1 MRAKVLR
8 HRQAPR
14 FLRWARAAAGVLVL
28 SSCSQ
33 LIGLDGDYYESDGPR
48 SGSAGVAGSLASG
61 GSTSGTAG
69 ADRGGEAGVASGGA
83 GAAGETGGGGAFG
96 HGAGRGGASDA
107 GNGGAIGGAG
117 NGGDAGDGGHAGDGG
132 DGGEALRAGTD
143 AGGRGGTSGASSGA
157 GTGGELGA
165 GGPPSCVGLART
177 CGDDRDDG
185 CCRSAV
191 LLGGDFARSNDARYP
206 ASVSPFR
213 MDVYEATV
221 GRFRKFVAAY
231 DGPPAAG
238 AAKHPLVADDGGWEE
253 AWNEFMPNDRDVLAA
268 SLRCDALATWT
279 DEPGDNESRP
289 MNCVTWYVAY
299 AFCAWDG
306 GRLPTEAEWNFAAA
320 GGAAQRNYP
329 WSLSPTD
336 TLIDQ
341 TYASFLYDDMH
352 LCLGDGRDGCTI
364 EDFIEV
370 GSKPSGDARWGHADM
385 AGNIYEWVLD
395 RSNGALEYAQAEC
408 DDCAYLEAGPARI
421 ARGGCFFSGRH
432 LVTTTS
438 RVEFVPTTLSNAFGV
453 RCVR

>member
-1 MRAKVLR
+1 MRAKVRR
-8 HRQAPR
+8 HRQAPG
-14 FLRWARAAAGVLVL
+14 FLRWAHATATVLVL
-28 SSCSQ
+28 SACSQ
-33 LIGLDGDYYESDGPR
+33 LIGLDGDYRESEGPR
-48 SGSAGVAGSLASG
+48 AGAAGSLAGG
-61 GSTSGTAG
+61 GSTSGAAG
-69 ADRGGEAGVASGGA
+69 GDQGGQ
-83 GAAGETGGGGAFG
+83 AGETGMGAAGASEPGAGGTGG
-96 HGAGRGGASDA
+96 DGAGRGGTNAGGSGGTIGAAGDA
-107 GNGGAIGGAG
+107 GK
-117 NGGDAGDGGHAGDGG
+117 AGDGGE
-132 DGGEALRAGTD
+132 GGEALRGGAD
-143 AGGRGGTSGASSGA
+143 AGGSGGSAGA
-157 GTGGELGA
+157 GMGGELGA

-177 CGDDRDDG
+177 CGDDGDDG

-191 LLGGDFARSNDARYP
+191 VPGGDFTRSNDTRFP

-231 DGPPAAG
+231 EGPPAAG
-238 AAKHPLVADDGGWEE
+238 AAKHPLVTDDSGWEE
-253 AWNEFMPNDRDVLAA
+253 AWNEFLPNDRDVLSA
-268 SLRCDALATWT
+268 SFRCDGLATWT
-279 DEPGDNESRP
+279 EEPGDHESRP

-329 WSLSPTD
+329 WSLSTTD

-341 TYASFLYDDMH
+341 THASFLYDDMH

-364 EDFIEV
+364 DDFIEV
-370 GSKPSGDARWGHADM
+370 GSKPRGDARWGHADM

-395 RSNGALEYAQAEC
+395 RSNGSLDYAQAEC
-408 DDCAYLEAGPARI
+408 DDCAYLGPGPERI

-432 LVTTTS
+432 LVTTPS
-438 RVEFVPTTLSNAFGV
+438 RVGFAPATLSNAFGV

>member
-14 FLRWARAAAGVLVL
+14 VLRWARAAAGVLVL
-28 SSCSQ
+28 SACSQ
-33 LIGLDGDYYESDGPR
+33 LIGLDGDYYESNGPR
-48 SGSAGVAGSLASG
+48 SGAAGVAGSLAGG
-61 GSTSGTAG
+61 GSSSGTAG
-69 ADRGGEAGVASGGA
+69 ADRGGEAGEASS
-83 GAAGETGGGGAFG
+83 GAAGAGG
-96 HGAGRGGASDA
+96 HGAGRGGTHDGGSGGVIGAA
-107 GNGGAIGGAG
+107 GH
-117 NGGDAGDGGHAGDGG
+117 AGDAGDGG
-132 DGGEALRAGTD
+132 DGGDARGGAD
-143 AGGRGGTSGASSGA
+143 AGGSGGTSGSADA

-177 CGDDRDDG
+177 CGDEGDEG

-191 LLGGDFARSNDARYP
+191 VLGGDFARSNDARYP

-221 GRFRKFVAAY
+221 GRFRKFLAAY

-253 AWNEFMPNDRDVLAA
+253 AWNESLPNDRDVLAA
-268 SLRCDALATWT
+268 SFACDALATWT

-320 GGAAQRNYP
+320 GGTAQRNYP

-341 TYASFLYDDMH
+341 THASFLYDDMH

-370 GSKPSGDARWGHADM
+370 GSKPSGDARFGHADM

-395 RSNGALEYAQAEC
+395 RSNGALDYAQSAC

-421 ARGGCFFSGRH
+421 ARGGCFFSARH

-438 RVEFVPTTLSNAFGV
+438 RVGFEPTTLSNAFGV